1 MNAARAVVSVLL
13 LGAGAMILAGPLGAT
28 DCLRP
33 VGELPEGPSLAV
45 DMEDSLAA
53 FGRGRVLLLDA
64 TECAFPPPR
73 HPSAGRLVPGS
84 GVDPDP

>member
-1 MNAARAVVSVLL
+1 MTARGTVVSVLL
-13 LGAGAMILAGPLGAT
+13 LVAGAMFLAGPLGAT

-33 VGELPEGPSLAV
+33 VGELPEGPALAV
-45 DMEDSLAA
+45 DMEGSLAA
-53 FGRGRVLLLDA
+53 FGRGRVLVLDA

>member
-13 LGAGAMILAGPLGAT
+13 LAAGAMLFAGPVGAA
-28 DCLRP
+28 DCLPP
-33 VGELPEGPSLAV
+33 VGELAEGPTLAV
-45 DMEDSLAA
+45 DMQGNLAA

-73 HPSAGRLVPGS
+73 QPAGRLAPGS
-84 GVDPDP
+84 PSPPP